1 MGTRRG
7 RWEYSMRRRRRSG
20 SCGRRLKFT
29 VSQPPR
35 GFMQDSHATSASAK
49 PAVAGPNEMRQAY
62 FTVGAT
68 KFSLMSLTTFGIY
81 ALYWFYRNWRII
93 RDRDQSQIS
102 PFWRAFFAPFWTFS
116 MGSRF
121 TEEAK
126 GQNISLGLPVI
137 ALGVIYLLLNAL
149 WRLPDPY
156 GLVTLLAFIPLL
168 PFDFAARR
176 LNGGGQLAEP
186 DFARFSGWNIAWLIV
201 GSLLLVLGIIGAFIP
216 EDAA

>member
-1 MGTRRG
+1 MQ
-7 RWEYSMRRRRRSG
+7 RS
-20 SCGRRLKFT
+20 
-29 VSQPPR
+29 QI
-35 GFMQDSHATSASAK
+35 TSALEK
-49 PAVAGPNEMRQAY
+49 PAVAGPRELGQAH
-62 FTVGAT
+62 FTVGAV

-81 ALYWFYRNWRII
+81 GLYWFYRNWRII

-102 PFWRAFFAPFWTFS
+102 PFWRAFFAPIWTFS

-121 TEEAK
+121 AQEAK
-126 GQNISLGLPVI
+126 GQNFSLGLPVI

-156 GLVTLLAFIPLL
+156 GLVTLLTFIPLL

-186 DFARFSGWNIAWLIV
+186 AFARFSGWNIAWLII
-201 GSLLLVLGIIGAFIP
+201 GFLLLMLVIIGALIP
-216 EDAA
+216 AGAA

>member
-1 MGTRRG
+1 MQ
-7 RWEYSMRRRRRSG
+7 G
-20 SCGRRLKFT
+20 S
-29 VSQPPR
+29 QI
-35 GFMQDSHATSASAK
+35 TSALEK
-49 PAVAGPNEMRQAY
+49 PAVAGPRELGQAY
-62 FTVGAT
+62 FTVGAV
-68 KFSLMSLTTFGIY
+68 KFSLMSLTTVGIY
-81 ALYWFYRNWRII
+81 GLYWFYRNWRII

-102 PFWRAFFAPFWTFS
+102 PFWRAFFAPIWTFS

-126 GQNISLGLPVI
+126 GQNFSLGLPVI

-156 GLVTLLAFIPLL
+156 GLVTLLTFIPLL

-186 DFARFSGWNIAWLIV
+186 AFARFSGWNIAWLII
-201 GSLLLVLGIIGAFIP
+201 GSLLLMLGIIGAFIP
-216 EDAA
+216 AGAA